1 MNEADITARID
12 RKERALRAVA
22 EANETVIVAKSD
34 HEFIKNHYTLEGL
47 EGSNEKQRQA
57 DLIRK
62 TASEREALAD
72 AEKGLR
78 DAQLELDISTLRVE
92 EATMLLK
99 VVESTSQ

>member
-12 RKERALRAVA
+12 RKESALRAVA

-62 TASEREALAD
+62 TTTEREALAD

-78 DAQLELDISTLRVE
+78 DAQLELDIATLRVP

-99 VVESTSQ
+99 AAESTSQ